1 MSAHTNAG
9 RLLAGL
15 AGTFLLAGCAAS
27 ASPTPVPATPSPVV
41 TPSPATPISLGS
53 MTTGR
58 VGHAATLLED
68 GRVLITG
75 GDVLRDSYLPA
86 SAELYDPTTG
96 AFTPTGRMTTHN
108 RGSHSA
114 IRLND
119 GRVLLIGGASSFD
132 AHWPET
138 WDPTTGDFTQAGGWD
153 ALGDHA
159 VAAGPLAD
167 GRVLGVINHST
178 TAELYDPVSDT
189 VSRTGSL
196 HDSPWD
202 ATATLLADGRV
213 LIAGGAST
221 VLQVYDPK
229 TGDFTVTDSTSMGRT
244 GHAAVLLA
252 DGRVLIVGGL
262 GTGLDAGAFAPAEI
276 YDPTTGTVH
285 LTGSMITPRAKLV
298 ATLLADGRVLVTGGG
313 NAVWV
318 YDRGETLASAE
329 LYDPATGTF
338 SPTGSMGI
346 ARTGH
351 TATLLRDGTVLIA
364 GGTAPEL
371 DPVEGSV
378 RLDSTASAELYD
390 PATGTFSPIGGR

>member
-68 GRVLITG
+68 GRVLLTG
-75 GDVLRDSYLPA
+75 GDGL
-86 SAELYDPTTG
+86 
-96 AFTPTGRMTTHN
+96 
-108 RGSHSA
+108 
-114 IRLND
+114 
-119 GRVLLIGGASSFD
+119 
-132 AHWPET
+132 
-138 WDPTTGDFTQAGGWD
+138 
-153 ALGDHA
+153 
-159 VAAGPLAD
+159 
-167 GRVLGVINHST
+167 
-178 TAELYDPVSDT
+178 
-189 VSRTGSL
+189 
-196 HDSPWD
+196 SP
-202 ATATLLADGRV
+202 G
-213 LIAGGAST
+213 
-221 VLQVYDPK
+221 
-229 TGDFTVTDSTSMGRT
+229 
-244 GHAAVLLA
+244 
-252 DGRVLIVGGL
+252 
-262 GTGLDAGAFAPAEI
+262 
-276 YDPTTGTVH
+276 
-285 LTGSMITPRAKLV
+285 
-298 ATLLADGRVLVTGGG
+298 
-313 NAVWV
+313 
-318 YDRGETLASAE
+318 SAE

-371 DPVEGSV
+371 DPGEGSV